1 MGSTSYPRHSVH
13 MSLKIRTS
21 IGCASFYL
29 LFHLIL
35 CRVYHMGLALVIIRR
50 RADTLAV
57 PQSLLLSLTTIW
69 EAKLLI
75 LLSIFFDPRTVSE
88 GRLQVIVTKSASAVV
103 VLTE

>member
-1 MGSTSYPRHSVH
+1 
-13 MSLKIRTS
+13 
-21 IGCASFYL
+21 
-29 LFHLIL
+29 
-35 CRVYHMGLALVIIRR
+35 MGLALVIIRR